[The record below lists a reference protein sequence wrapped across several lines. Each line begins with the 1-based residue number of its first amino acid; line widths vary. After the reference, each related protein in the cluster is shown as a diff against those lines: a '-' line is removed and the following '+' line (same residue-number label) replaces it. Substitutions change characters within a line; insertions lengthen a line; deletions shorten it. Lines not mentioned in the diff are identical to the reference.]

1 VIPLKTFRRKIR
13 RAISVVRSLAD
24 KTQSSVETPE
34 HWIQSLVSEGT
45 DASTD
50 DVELI
55 RKAFSFR
62 KSEALTDEKDDFIQA
77 SLEVASILRELQ
89 VDNETLVA
97 GILHDRSSTDQQ
109 RIEEIKQ
116 KFSKVIAELVAGV
129 SRMDI
134 MPVVEKNLQAGQS
147 SQIDGENLRKMLLA
161 MVEDVRVVLIK
172 LADRLQQLRHIKN
185 SSAEQQH
192 RIAAQTQEIFAPLAN
207 RLGIWQLKW
216 QLEDLSLRYLKPDE
230 YHRIAASL
238 DERRAD
244 REAYIKQFMQVL
256 GDELGNAGI
265 KVEITG
271 RVKHIYSIYRKMMR
285 KNVDIDQIFDV
296 RAVRILV
303 DTIPDCY
310 AALGVA
316 HSLWPYIK
324 EEFDDYITTPKNNNY
339 QSIHTA
345 VHGPDGKLVE
355 IQIRTHAM
363 HERGELGVA
372 AHWRYKEGVGH
383 DEGFDRKIAW
393 LRQLLEWKDEAAD
406 GSDFVAE
413 FRSQVFEDRVY
424 VFTPAGKIIDLP
436 SGSTPLDFAYT
447 IHTEIGH
454 RCRGARVNGAIA
466 QLTYQL
472 KTGDKVEI
480 LTVKEGQPSR
490 DWINPHLGYTQ
501 SHRAK
506 SKIQQWFR
514 HQEYDQ
520 NAAEGRAILDKE
532 LLRLGLKDVNIDKL
546 SQQLKFNKTPDMM
559 AAVGRGEVKTTQ
571 IANALQGFLSPK
583 TNKEPELKL
592 RQQPAKKNRSDIQV
606 QGVGNLMTH
615 MAQCCKPLPGDDIV
629 GYITQ
634 GRGVSIHRSD
644 CANILRARNQ
654 EEQHLIEVNWGG
666 PEQDVYT
673 VDIQI
678 VAYDRKGL
686 LHDITALLSNEKINV
701 TAVSTKSNS
710 HTNEATMKLT
720 IEVENLS
727 RLSQLLT
734 RINELPN
741 VHEARRIT
749 E

>member
-1 VIPLKTFRRKIR
+1 
-13 RAISVVRSLAD
+13 
-24 KTQSSVETPE
+24 
-34 HWIQSLVSEGT
+34 
-45 DASTD
+45 
-50 DVELI
+50 
-55 RKAFSFR
+55 
-62 KSEALTDEKDDFIQA
+62 
-77 SLEVASILRELQ
+77 
-89 VDNETLVA
+89 
-97 GILHDRSSTDQQ
+97 
-109 RIEEIKQ
+109 
-116 KFSKVIAELVAGV
+116 
-129 SRMDI
+129 
-134 MPVVEKNLQAGQS
+134 
-147 SQIDGENLRKMLLA
+147 
-161 MVEDVRVVLIK
+161 
-172 LADRLQQLRHIKN
+172 
-185 SSAEQQH
+185 
-192 RIAAQTQEIFAPLAN
+192 
-207 RLGIWQLKW
+207 KW

-244 REAYIKQFMQVL
+244 REVYIEQFMQKL
-256 GDELGNAGI
+256 EDELNKVGI
-265 KVEITG
+265 QAEISG
-271 RVKHIYSIYRKMMR
+271 RVKHINSIYRKMMR

-345 VHGPDGKLVE
+345 VRGPEGKLVE

-383 DEGFDRKIAW
+383 DESFDRKIAW

-436 SGSTPLDFAYT
+436 SGSTPLDFAYS

-480 LTVKEGQPSR
+480 LTIKEGQPSR
-490 DWINPHLGYTQ
+490 DWINPHLGYTR

-520 NAAEGRAILDKE
+520 NAADGRTILDKE

-546 SQQLKFNKTPDMM
+546 SQRLKFNKTSDMM
-559 AAVGRGEVKTTQ
+559 AAVGRSEVKITQ
-571 IANALQGFLSPK
+571 IANALQGFLSPQTK
-583 TNKEPELKL
+583 KEPELKL
-592 RQQPAKKNRSDIQV
+592 RQQPAKKNRSDIHV
-606 QGVGNLMTH
+606 LGVGNLMTH
-615 MAQCCKPLPGDDIV
+615 MAQCCKPVPGDDIV

-644 CANILRARNQ
+644 CSNVLRARNQ
-654 EEQHLIEVNWGG
+654 EDKHLIEVNWGG
-666 PEQDVYT
+666 PEQDIYT

-686 LHDITALLSNEKINV
+686 LHDITALLSNEKTNV

-710 HTNEATMKLT
+710 RTNEATMKLT

-727 RLSQLLT
+727 RLSQLLS

-741 VHEARRIT
+741 VYEARRIT

>member
-1 VIPLKTFRRKIR
+1 M
-13 RAISVVRSLAD
+13 VRSLTD
-24 KTQSSVETPE
+24 KTWPNSKNTE
-34 HWIQSLVSEGT
+34 HWIQSLGNKNGNRGEP
-45 DASTD
+45 AY

-55 RKAFSFR
+55 RQAFALR
-62 KSEALTDEKDDFIQA
+62 QSEGSTDNEGARIQA
-77 SLEVASILRELQ
+77 SLELASILHELK

-97 GILHDRSSTDQQ
+97 GILYDSLSVEQQ
-109 RIEEIKQ
+109 HIEKIKQ
-116 KFSKVIAELVAGV
+116 SFGEGIAGLVAGV
-129 SRMDI
+129 ARMDI
-134 MPVVEKNLQAGQS
+134 MPVAENNLQAGQS

-172 LADRLQQLRHIKN
+172 LADRLQRLRHLKN
-185 SSAEQQH
+185 SPAEQQQ
-192 RIAAQTQEIFAPLAN
+192 RIAAQTQEIFSPLAN

-244 REAYIKQFMQVL
+244 REVYIEQFMQRL
-256 GDELGNAGI
+256 EAELNKVGI
-265 KVEITG
+265 QAEISG
-271 RVKHIYSIYRKMMR
+271 RVKHINSIYRKMMR
-285 KNVDIDQIFDV
+285 KNVDIDRIFDV
-296 RAVRILV
+296 QAVRILV

-324 EEFDDYITTPKNNNY
+324 EEFDDYITTPKNNSY

-345 VHGPDGKLVE
+345 VRGPDGKLVE

-383 DEGFDRKIAW
+383 DESFDRKIAW

-436 SGSTPLDFAYT
+436 SGSTPLDFAYAV
-447 IHTEIGH
+447 HTEIGH

-480 LTVKEGQPSR
+480 LTIKEGQPSR

-514 HQEYDQ
+514 YQEHDQ
-520 NAAEGRAILDKE
+520 NAADGRVILEKE
-532 LLRLGLKDVNIDKL
+532 LVRLGLKEVSIEKL
-546 SQQLKFNKTPDMM
+546 AQQLKFNKTSDMM
-559 AAVGRGEVKTTQ
+559 AALGRGEVKTTQ
-571 IANALQGFLSPK
+571 IANTLQKFLGPK
-583 TNKEPELKL
+583 DKKEPELKL
-592 RQQPAKKNRSDIQV
+592 RQTSKEKNKSDIQV
-606 QGVGNLMTH
+606 VGVGNLMTH
-615 MAQCCKPLPGDDIV
+615 MAKCCKPLPGDDIV

-644 CANILRARNQ
+644 CSNILRARNKGD
-654 EEQHLIEVNWGG
+654 QHLVEVNWGG
-666 PEQDVYT
+666 PESEVYT
-673 VDIQI
+673 VDIRI

-701 TAVSTKSNS
+701 TAVNTLSDS
-710 HTNEATMKLT
+710 HTNEAKMTLT
-720 IEVENLS
+720 IEIENLA
-727 RLSQLLT
+727 RLSKLLS
-734 RINELPN
+734 RINELSN

>member
-1 VIPLKTFRRKIR
+1 M
-13 RAISVVRSLAD
+13 VRSLAD
-24 KTQSSVETPE
+24 KTPPNVNNLE
-34 HWIQSLVSEGT
+34 HWIQSLESENRGK
-45 DASTD
+45 DESSV

-55 RKAFSFR
+55 RHAFTFR
-62 KSEALTDEKDDFIQA
+62 QSEVSTDDEAGTILA
-77 SLEVASILRELQ
+77 SLEVANILRDLK

-97 GILHDRSSTDQQ
+97 GILHDSSITGQQ
-109 RIEEIKQ
+109 RIEKIKQ
-116 KFSKVIAELVAGV
+116 NFGEAIAGLVAGV
-129 SRMDI
+129 ARMDI
-134 MPVVEKNLQAGQS
+134 MPAAEKNLQTGQS
-147 SQIDGENLRKMLLA
+147 SQIDGENLRRMLLA

-172 LADRLQQLRHIKN
+172 LADRLLLLRHLKN
-185 SSAEQQH
+185 SPAEQQ
-192 RIAAQTQEIFAPLAN
+192 RKIAAQTQEIFSPLAN

-244 REAYIKQFMQVL
+244 REVYIEQFMQKL
-256 GDELGNAGI
+256 EDELNKVGI
-265 KVEITG
+265 QAEISG
-271 RVKHIYSIYRKMMR
+271 RVKHINSIYRKMMR

-345 VHGPDGKLVE
+345 VRGPEGKLVE

-383 DEGFDRKIAW
+383 DESFDRKIAW

-436 SGSTPLDFAYT
+436 SGSTPLDFAYS

-480 LTVKEGQPSR
+480 LTIKEGQPSR
-490 DWINPHLGYTQ
+490 DWINPHLGYTR

-520 NAAEGRAILDKE
+520 NAADGRTILDKE

-546 SQQLKFNKTPDMM
+546 SQRLKFNKTSDMM
-559 AAVGRGEVKTTQ
+559 AAVGRSEVKITQ
-571 IANALQGFLSPK
+571 IANALQGFLSPQTK
-583 TNKEPELKL
+583 KEPELKL
-592 RQQPAKKNRSDIQV
+592 RQQPAKKNRSDIHV
-606 QGVGNLMTH
+606 LGVGNLMTH
-615 MAQCCKPLPGDDIV
+615 MAQCCKPVPGDDIV

-644 CANILRARNQ
+644 CSNVLRARNQ
-654 EEQHLIEVNWGG
+654 EDKHLIEVNWGG
-666 PEQDVYT
+666 PEQDIYT

-686 LHDITALLSNEKINV
+686 LHDITALLSNEKTNV

-710 HTNEATMKLT
+710 RTNEATMKLT

-727 RLSQLLT
+727 RLSQLLS

-741 VHEARRIT
+741 VYEARRIT

>member
-1 VIPLKTFRRKIR
+1 M
-13 RAISVVRSLAD
+13 VRSLAD
-24 KTQSSVETPE
+24 KIQPNIDTPA
-34 HWIQSLVSEGT
+34 HWIQTLEKSGEGAN
-45 DASTD
+45 DI
-50 DVELI
+50 ELI
-55 RKAFSFR
+55 RQAFTFR
-62 KSEALTDEKDDFIQA
+62 QNEATTDDDGDRIQA
-77 SLEVASILRELQ
+77 VLELAIILYKLQ
-89 VDNETLVA
+89 VDNETLLA
-97 GILHDRSSTDQQ
+97 GILYDSSATDQR
-109 RIEEIKQ
+109 RIEKIKQ
-116 KFSKVIAELVAGV
+116 TFGEVITGLVSGV
-129 SRMDI
+129 ARMDI
-134 MPVVEKNLQAGQS
+134 MPAAEQNLQAGQS
-147 SQIDGENLRKMLLA
+147 LQIDGENLRKMLLA

-172 LADRLQQLRHIKN
+172 LADRLLLLRHLKN
-185 SSAEQQH
+185 YPVEQQV
-192 RIAAQTQEIFAPLAN
+192 RIATQTQEIFSPLAN

-238 DERRAD
+238 AERRAD
-244 REAYIKQFMQVL
+244 REVYIEEFMQL
-256 GDELGNAGI
+256 LEAELSKAG
-265 KVEITG
+265 VQAEISG
-271 RVKHIYSIYRKMMR
+271 RVKHINSIYRKMLR
-285 KNVDIDQIFDV
+285 KNVDIHQIFDV

-339 QSIHTA
+339 QSIHTT
-345 VHGPDGKLVE
+345 VSGPDGKLVE

-383 DEGFDRKIAW
+383 DESFDRKIAW

-447 IHTEIGH
+447 VHTEVGH
-454 RCRGARVNGAIA
+454 RCRGARVNGVIA
-466 QLTYQL
+466 QLTRQL

-480 LTVKEGQPSR
+480 LTIKEGQPSR
-490 DWINPHLGYTQ
+490 DWINPHLGYTK

-520 NAAEGRAILDKE
+520 NAADGRTILDKE
-532 LLRLGLKDVNIDKL
+532 LLRLGLKDINIDKL
-546 SQQLKFNKTPDMM
+546 SQRLKFNKTSDML
-559 AAVGRGEVKTTQ
+559 AAVGRSEVKITQ
-571 IANALQGFLSPK
+571 IANALQGYLSPK
-583 TNKEPELKL
+583 TKKQPELKL
-592 RQQPAKKNRSDIQV
+592 RRQAAKKDRSDIQV

-644 CANILRARNQ
+644 CSNALRARNQ
-654 EEQHLIEVNWGG
+654 EDQHLIEVNWGG
-666 PEQDVYT
+666 PEEDFYT
-673 VDIQI
+673 VDIKI

-701 TAVSTKSNS
+701 TAVTTKSNRT
-710 HTNEATMKLT
+710 TNEATMKLT

-727 RLSQLLT
+727 RLSQLLS

>member
-1 VIPLKTFRRKIR
+1 M
-13 RAISVVRSLAD
+13 VRSLSD
-24 KTQSSVETPE
+24 KTQSNVKKPE
-34 HWIQSLVSEGT
+34 YWIKSLVTEGMDEPT
-45 DASTD
+45 V

-55 RKAFSFR
+55 RHAFTFR
-62 KSEALTDEKDDFIQA
+62 QSEVSTDDEAGTIQA
-77 SLEVASILRELQ
+77 SLEVASILRDLK

-97 GILHDRSSTDQQ
+97 GILHDSSSMGQQ
-109 RIEEIKQ
+109 RIEKIKQ
-116 KFSKVIAELVAGV
+116 NFGEVIAGLVAGV
-129 SRMDI
+129 ARMDI
-134 MPVVEKNLQAGQS
+134 MPAAEKNLQTGQS
-147 SQIDGENLRKMLLA
+147 SQIDGENLRRMLLA
-161 MVEDVRVVLIK
+161 MVEDVRVVLIM
-172 LADRLQQLRHIKN
+172 LADRLLLLRHLKN
-185 SSAEQQH
+185 SSTEQQQ
-192 RIAAQTQEIFAPLAN
+192 RIAAQTQEIFSPLAN

-230 YHRIAASL
+230 YHRIAVSL

-244 REAYIKQFMQVL
+244 REVYIEQFMQKL
-256 GDELGNAGI
+256 EDELNKVGI
-265 KVEITG
+265 QAEISG
-271 RVKHIYSIYRKMMR
+271 RVKHINSIYRKMMR

-345 VHGPDGKLVE
+345 VRGPEGKLVE

-383 DEGFDRKIAW
+383 DESFDRKIAW

-436 SGSTPLDFAYT
+436 SGSTPLDFAYS

-480 LTVKEGQPSR
+480 LTIKEGQPSR
-490 DWINPHLGYTQ
+490 DWINPHLGYTR

-520 NAAEGRAILDKE
+520 NAADGRTILDKE

-546 SQQLKFNKTPDMM
+546 SQRLKFNKTADMM
-559 AAVGRGEVKTTQ
+559 AAVGRGEVKITQ
-571 IANALQGFLSPK
+571 IANALQGFLSPQ
-583 TNKEPELKL
+583 TSKEPELKL
-592 RQQPAKKNRSDIQV
+592 RQQPVKKNRSDIQV
-606 QGVGNLMTH
+606 LGVGNLMTH
-615 MAQCCKPLPGDDIV
+615 TAQCCKPLPGDDIV

-644 CANILRARNQ
+644 CSNALRARNQ
-654 EEQHLIEVNWGG
+654 EDKHLIEVNWGG

-686 LHDITALLSNEKINV
+686 LRDITALLSNEKINV

-710 HTNEATMKLT
+710 HTNEAMMKLT

-727 RLSQLLT
+727 RLSQLLS